1 MAAPILLIGD
11 GDLAE
16 EVWRGLEALE
26 ADVVRLPH
34 PTERELAA
42 AFERGAVD
50 RAVVV
55 SRDDP
60 FALRMALMV
69 RDISDD
75 TDLLVTIFDPTT
87 AAAVESQLERC
98 AVTSMADIVA
108 PALAGPCLA
117 AALIAARATGSS
129 ASHVICREDEAH
141 LVHDDGRVEKAALAE
156 AA

>member
-26 ADVVRLPH
+26 ADVVRLP

-42 AFERGAVD
+42 AFERGAVG

-55 SRDDP
+55 SRDDA

>member
-42 AFERGAVD
+42 AFERGSVD

-75 TDLLVTIFDPTT
+75 TDLLVRSSTRPPRRRWRP
-87 AAAVESQLERC
+87 S
-98 AVTSMADIVA
+98 SS
-108 PALAGPCLA
+108 
-117 AALIAARATGSS
+117 AARSRRWRTS
-129 ASHVICREDEAH
+129 
-141 LVHDDGRVEKAALAE
+141 
-156 AA
+156 